1 VYLVH
6 IVKLEQKDS
15 PLGGAQSV
23 DRALALLSL
32 IGQHSAAGMTL
43 SSLVTQTG
51 LNKATVRR
59 LVLALMRSRLVEQSD
74 TDRTYH
80 LGEEAYLLG
89 LLAQDRHGLLSQTID
104 SLQRLALATGD
115 AAFLSVRRGRYSVC
129 LHREEGTHPIRTYAL
144 MPGGHHPLGV
154 GAGSLA
160 MLAALSD
167 AEAETVMT
175 SNHAELISNYPRL
188 SPETLRSHLAQT
200 RATGVALN
208 PGLIF
213 EDSWGLG
220 VALRGQ
226 QGQLVGAVSLAAV
239 ESRMKEPRRSE
250 LAQKLQAEARL
261 IETRLATAPAIGRH
275 EDRTQKGNTP

>member
-1 VYLVH
+1 LFLVH
-6 IVKLEQKDS
+6 IVKMDEQDS

-32 IGQHSAAGMTL
+32 IGQHSAAGITL
-43 SSLVTQTG
+43 SGLVAETG

-59 LVLALMRSRLVEQSD
+59 LVLALMRARLVEQSE
-74 TDRTYH
+74 TTRTYH
-80 LGEEAYLLG
+80 LG

-104 SLQRLALATGD
+104 SLQRLARATGD

-160 MLAALSD
+160 LLAALPA
-167 AEAETVMT
+167 AEAEAVLA

-188 SPETLRSHLAQT
+188 PPETLRAYLEQT
-200 RATGVALN
+200 RVSGVALN

-226 QGQLVGAVSLAAV
+226 QGQLVGAVSLAAI

-261 IETRLATAPAIGRH
+261 IETRLATAPNIGRQNS
-275 EDRTQKGNTP
+275 RPRKGNTP